1 MKMLQHDRSLN
12 AGFVFFFIM
21 KTNKKTGKQNS
32 FRQADDDFLNKGPQ
46 MCCVRQ
52 LKKANL
58 DLPYNPFIVRVAENV
73 FEMFQSGNDHI

>member
-46 MCCVRQ
+46 MCCVR
-52 LKKANL
+52 
-58 DLPYNPFIVRVAENV
+58 
-73 FEMFQSGNDHI
+73 